1 MFSANASTDTSNDVD
16 ELTFSWLLDGEE
28 ISALYEFHLEEHEIS
43 GVHMLN
49 LRVTDDDGAMDEIS
63 ISLISA
69 GSEETVKEGKSIFV
83 ALGIS
88 LLLVLIGSVSI
99 GLFRVRNSKRILP
112 DWKPNSK

>member
-1 MFSANASTDTSNDVD
+1 
-16 ELTFSWLLDGEE
+16 
-28 ISALYEFHLEEHEIS
+28 
-43 GVHMLN
+43 
-49 LRVTDDDGAMDEIS
+49 MDEIS